1 VNPADIQ
8 VRRVTPADATLY
20 RSIRLEALQRNAEAF
35 ASSFESEDAQPD
47 SWFAERLATS
57 EVFGAWHGTDLVG
70 VVGFRVQPGL
80 KTAHKGVM
88 WGMYVRSDFRNTG
101 TSRRLVEAIIDI
113 ASARVEILQLE
124 VLQDNVAARRLYE
137 SFGFVEY
144 GLEINALKQNGVYYN
159 ELLMA
164 KPLGRPPADST
175 TP

>member
-1 VNPADIQ
+1 
-8 VRRVTPADATLY
+8 
-20 RSIRLEALQRNAEAF
+20 
-35 ASSFESEDAQPD
+35 
-47 SWFAERLATS
+47 
-57 EVFGAWHGTDLVG
+57 
-70 VVGFRVQPGL
+70 
-80 KTAHKGVM
+80 
-88 WGMYVRSDFRNTG
+88 
-101 TSRRLVEAIIDI
+101 VEAIIDI